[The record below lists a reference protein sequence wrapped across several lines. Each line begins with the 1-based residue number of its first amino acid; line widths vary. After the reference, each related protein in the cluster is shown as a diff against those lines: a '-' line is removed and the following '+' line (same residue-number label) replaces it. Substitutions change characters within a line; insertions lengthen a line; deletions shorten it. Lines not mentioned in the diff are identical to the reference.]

1 MPWWNASR
9 STLGVAAAMLKWI
22 TIILAA
28 VLWQTAAFAG
38 PQEDCEPDRGTDR
51 RLRGCT
57 ERIRQFPRDASAYFN
72 RGSAYLS
79 EGDLDRA
86 IADQTRV
93 IQLDP
98 AYAAAYLK
106 RGMALEGKD
115 QHDRA
120 FDDYSKAIEVNPRY
134 SGAYNA

>member
-1 MPWWNASR
+1 
-9 STLGVAAAMLKWI
+9 MLKWI
-22 TIILAA
+22 ALIVV
-28 VLWQTAAFAG
+28 VLCQTAAYAG
-38 PQEDCEPDRGTDR
+38 PLEDCEQDRDADR

-57 ERIRQFPRDASAYFN
+57 ERIRQFPRDATAYFN

-79 EGDLDRA
+79 EGELDHA

-106 RGMALEGKD
+106 RGLNDALR
-115 QHDRA
+115 Q
-120 FDDYSKAIEVNPRY
+120 VNDLKPKELLQRRY
-134 SGAYNA
+134 ERLQSYGRFNDTTER